1 MAKKVTI
8 RGKALDAKAGAV
20 IMVEG
25 SGPVYIE
32 GLDSWPREAFG
43 KAVVATG
50 VLTTKKYI
58 PDPVGEDGEIRQG
71 AEGEQEVLEGA
82 TWKLERQAGRTR

>member
-8 RGKALDAKAGAV
+8 RGKAMDAKAGAV
-20 IMVEG
+20 IIVEG

-32 GLDSWPREAFG
+32 GLDSWPQEAFG

-58 PDPVGEDGEIRQG
+58 PDPIGEDGELRQG
-71 AEGEQEVLEGA
+71 AEGEQDVLEGA
-82 TWKLERQAGRTR
+82 TWKLDRPAGRAP